1 MLTPAERAVCP
12 ATAVSHAPLGAAL
25 VCLFLAL
32 VGWPTAAVAQTAG
45 PVGTLVVAHG
55 GGPEWNAQVAA
66 VAEMVETGGPLEV
79 SFLMGPGAGERP
91 FQVAAARLVE
101 DGARRI
107 VVVPLLVS
115 SHSGH
120 FEQLRYLVGESDTL
134 SAEMRRHLAMGGIE
148 RPDGAVPMVLAGGMD
163 DAPEIARVLS
173 DRALTLA
180 AAPAEEALYVVG
192 HGPNAPERWAAWM
205 RNMRVLADSVTA
217 WTGFRDVKVGLV
229 RDDAPPL
236 VREEAVRQVRDVIA
250 LQNRLTGRP
259 VVVVPLLVAR
269 GRITG
274 EKLPADLAGLPIV
287 YSGEALLA
295 HPQVARWIESQVRE
309 GLRALGSGQTRVGR

>member
-12 ATAVSHAPLGAAL
+12 QTVLTLVS
-25 VCLFLAL
+25 LFLAL
-32 VGWPTAAVAQTAG
+32 AGWPTAGIAQTEG
-45 PVGTLVVAHG
+45 SVGALVVAHG

-66 VAEMVETGGPLEV
+66 VAEMVEIGGPVEV
-79 SFLMGPGAGERP
+79 SFLMGPGAAERP
-91 FQVAAARLVE
+91 FQVAVAQLV
-101 DGARRI
+101 DAGAQRI

-120 FEQLRYLVGESDTL
+120 FEQVRYLVGETDSL

-148 RPDGAVPMVLAGGMD
+148 RPERAVPLVLAGGMD
-163 DAPEIARVLS
+163 DAPEIARALA
-173 DRALTLA
+173 DRALALA
-180 AAPAEEALYVVG
+180 AAPAEQALFVVG
-192 HGPNAPERWAAWM
+192 HGPNSPERWAAWM

-217 WTGFRDVKVGLV
+217 WSGFRDVKVGLV
-229 RDDAPPL
+229 RDDAPEA

-250 LQNRLTGRP
+250 LQYGLTDRP

-287 YSGEALLA
+287 YSGEALLE
-295 HPQVARWIESQVRE
+295 HPQVARWIESRVRE
-309 GLRALGSGQTRVGR
+309 GLEALGR

>member
-1 MLTPAERAVCP
+1 MLTLAERAVCP
-12 ATAVSHAPLGAAL
+12 PMAPAL
-25 VCLFLAL
+25 VCLLLA
-32 VGWPTAAVAQTAG
+32 VAGWPAAGVAQTEG

-55 GGPEWNAQVAA
+55 GGPDWNAQVVR
-66 VAEMVETGGPLEV
+66 VAEMVETGAPVEV

-101 DGARRI
+101 AGAQRI

-120 FEQLRYLVGESDTL
+120 FEQVRYLVGETDSL

-148 RPDGAVPMVLAGGMD
+148 RPEGAVPLLLAGGMD
-163 DAPEIARVLS
+163 DAPEIARALS
-173 DRALTLA
+173 DRALALA
-180 AAPAEEALYVVG
+180 AAPAEQALFVVG
-192 HGPNAPERWAAWM
+192 HGPNSAERWAAWM
-205 RNMRVLADSVTA
+205 RNMRVLADSVRA
-217 WTGFRDVKVGLV
+217 WSGFRDVKVGLV
-229 RDDAPPL
+229 RDDAPEA
-236 VREEAVRQVRDVIA
+236 VREEAVRQVRDVIV
-250 LQNRLTGRP
+250 LQFGLTGRP
-259 VVVVPLLVAR
+259 VVVVPLLVAQ

-295 HPQVARWIESQVRE
+295 HPQVARWIESRVRE
-309 GLRALGSGQTRVGR
+309 TVLALGR